1 MCCPDLP
8 SRTRCPAAGS
18 CQWAT
23 LNHQPL
29 WGQRLCND
37 PSRGRYKGL
46 VIGHVRTT
54 LKSHLHSELPWGHLR
69 SPGQCSS
76 LIFAS
81 ALSLLIP
88 PMLMLGAPLINIP
101 VLNSIWVQP
110 REPICN
116 QYKKNPSIWGG
127 FFLTIIMYLHTCNIL
142 KSKNRIQSGG
152 NKDFACHVVL
162 LWLKILNLIRMKA
175 HATKFVNTNLRIYWN
190 LRQHAN
196 LLKIFLFLG
205 DD

>member
-1 MCCPDLP
+1 MLSPQQFSVTVHPHHQPLELWNMLWGHGDVLSRPPFKDSLP
-8 SRTRCPAAGS
+8 SCWKC

-29 WGQRLCND
+29 WGQPLCND

-127 FFLTIIMYLHTCNIL
+127 FLFDNYYVFTYL
-142 KSKNRIQSGG
+142 
-152 NKDFACHVVL
+152 
-162 LWLKILNLIRMKA
+162 
-175 HATKFVNTNLRIYWN
+175 
-190 LRQHAN
+190 
-196 LLKIFLFLG
+196 
-205 DD
+205 